1 MDKNNEKLEPIAN
14 SADYRQVTGTFSIT
28 LSDIFLP
35 MQIIYQ
41 SQTDLC
47 HPKFK
52 FPEELNIRHSVNHWS
67 NEEKVIELIEMVLL
81 AYVGNKKE
89 EL

>member
-1 MDKNNEKLEPIAN
+1 MKVIQKPKKLQRIHLPLLVFTSSRIFSGSRQHILLSKYMMDKNNEKLEPIAN

-41 SQTDLC
+41 S
-47 HPKFK
+47 
-52 FPEELNIRHSVNHWS
+52 
-67 NEEKVIELIEMVLL
+67 
-81 AYVGNKKE
+81 
-89 EL
+89 